1 MVEYEEVMSG
11 GGPSPA
17 DELAGGVSLDAL
29 FRANAAGRAAP
40 IALADP
46 ANRADITD
54 GAPRRL
60 TYAEADAA
68 VERLARQLRSFGLPA
83 GSVVVV
89 QLPNI
94 VESVLSLLAILRAGM
109 VAAPVPMLWRRSD
122 LVSALAPIEP
132 KALIT
137 LARLGDERPAEI
149 ACEAAA
155 ELFSLSFPC
164 CFGENVPDGVIALD
178 QEDGA
183 AEALGAAFAP
193 APASAVT
200 IVTFDAAPKGFFAA
214 ARNDAQWL
222 AAGLA
227 VLLEAKIG
235 SGDTIVT
242 TLPANS
248 LAGIGGA
255 IVPWLLS
262 GGTLELVQGASP
274 ALIAAAGK
282 TARSHLLAPAAI
294 LPDLTQDRSARLASC
309 IAVHR
314 GRASMRDF
322 ASVPCDRIVDL
333 FAFGEIGA
341 VALQREE
348 RREPSPIPLG
358 PISTPAGAVGA
369 PVVIETQLD
378 GGEVLLRGPM
388 VPRLAVDTDGF
399 VASGY
404 RCKSNGNGA
413 FIVVAGPERV
423 VSVGGLRFG
432 LDDLRA
438 RFSKCNGGI
447 SVAAVEDAL
456 LGQRLRIEAD
466 DPPAA
471 AAAMEAAGHSRLVID
486 ALAQHT
492 DKRRAA
498 G

>member
-1 MVEYEEVMSG
+1 MSG
-11 GGPSPA
+11 GRSSPA

-29 FRANAAGRAAP
+29 FRANAAGRAVS
-40 IALADP
+40 IALIDP
-46 ANRADITD
+46 ANRTSFTD

-60 TYAEADAA
+60 TYAETDAE
-68 VERLARQLRSFGLPA
+68 VERLARRLRSFALPP
-83 GSVVVV
+83 GSVVAV

-94 VESVLSLLAILRAGM
+94 VESVLSLLAILRAGL
-109 VAAPVPMLWRRSD
+109 VAAPVPMLWRRLD
-122 LVSALAPIEP
+122 LVSALARVEP

-137 LARLGDERPAEI
+137 LARREDESPAEI

-164 CFGENVPDGVIALD
+164 AFGENVPDGVISLG

-183 AEALGAAFAP
+183 AEAPGAPFAP
-193 APASAVT
+193 ASASAVT
-200 IVTFDAAPKGFFAA
+200 IVTFDAAPKGFFAV

-227 VLLEAKIG
+227 VLLEAKIA

-274 ALIAAAGK
+274 ALIAAAGQ
-282 TARSHLLAPAAI
+282 ASRSHLLAPAAI
-294 LPDLTQDRSARLASC
+294 LPELTRHLPARFVSC

-314 GRASMRDF
+314 GRASTRDF
-322 ASVPCDRIVDL
+322 ASVPCDRVVDL

-341 VALQREE
+341 VALQRED

-358 PISTPAGAVGA
+358 PISAPVGAIGA
-369 PVVIETQLD
+369 PVVVETHLD

-388 VPRLAVDTDGF
+388 VPRLAVDAGGF
-399 VASGY
+399 VTSGY
-404 RCKSNGNGA
+404 RCRSDGNGA
-413 FIVVAGPERV
+413 FVVKAGPERV

-438 RFSKCNGGI
+438 RLATCGGG
-447 SVAAVEDAL
+447 VTAVVVDDPL
-456 LGQRLRIEAD
+456 LGQRLRIAAD

-486 ALAQHT
+486 ALVQHT

>member
-1 MVEYEEVMSG
+1 MSED
-11 GGPSPA
+11 GPLPT

-29 FRANAAGRAAP
+29 FRANAAGRAAS
-40 IALADP
+40 IALIDP
-46 ANRADITD
+46 PNRASFTD

-68 VERLARQLRSFGLPA
+68 VERLAWRLRSFGLPA
-83 GSVVVV
+83 GSIVAV

-94 VESVLSLLAILRAGM
+94 VESVLSLLAILRAGLI
-109 VAAPVPMLWRRSD
+109 AAPVPMLWRRSD
-122 LVSALAPIEP
+122 LVSALTRVEP

-137 LARLGDERPAEI
+137 LVRLDDERPAEI

-164 CFGENVPDGVIALD
+164 AFGENVPDGVIALD
-178 QEDGA
+178 QDNGA
-183 AEALGAAFAP
+183 TEVRGAPLAA
-193 APASAVT
+193 AMASAVT
-200 IVTFDAAPKGFFAA
+200 IVTFDAAADGFFAA

-227 VLLEAKIG
+227 MLLEAKIE

-242 TLPANS
+242 SLPANS

-262 GGTLELVQGASP
+262 GGTLEFVQGASP
-274 ALIAAAGK
+274 ALIAAAGQ
-282 TARSHLLAPAAI
+282 AGRSHLLAPAAI
-294 LPDLTQDRSARLASC
+294 LLELTEGRALRLASC

-314 GRASMRDF
+314 GRASKRDF
-322 ASVPCDRIVDL
+322 SSVPSDRIVDL
-333 FAFGEIGA
+333 FTFGEIGA

-348 RREPSPIPLG
+348 RGEPSPIPLG
-358 PISTPAGAVGA
+358 PISAPAGAVGA
-369 PVVIETQLD
+369 PVVIETHLN

-388 VPRLAVDTDGF
+388 VPRLAVDADGF

-404 RCKSNGNGA
+404 RCQSNGNGA
-413 FIVVAGPERV
+413 FRIEAGPERV

-432 LDDLRA
+432 LDDLCS
-438 RFSKCNGGI
+438 RFSTCGGGI
-447 SVAAVEDAL
+447 SAVAVDDAL

-471 AAAMEAAGHSRLVID
+471 VAAMEAAGLSRLVID
-486 ALAQHT
+486 ALT
-492 DKRRAA
+492 RDTEKRRAT